1 MEEKIQ
7 KLRLEHFSLQFQCI
21 LGLKISEL
29 HLWKLWKAYMIAFSN
44 HVYFFIM
51 KILNEQFISL
61 KEFILKLLPW
71 IYSD

>member
-1 MEEKIQ
+1 
-7 KLRLEHFSLQFQCI
+7 
-21 LGLKISEL
+21 
-29 HLWKLWKAYMIAFSN
+29 MIAFSN